1 MKNNEV
7 RLFYGGELEQEKA
20 AMGGLET
27 AALLSLVCLFFLFVV
42 LFNSFTQPFL
52 IMTVIPFG
60 ITGVFVGF
68 ALQGM
73 DLSMIALMGI
83 IGLTGVLVNDSTVM
97 LHGLNRK
104 RIQAG
109 HHTLSDLEVAEGAA
123 TRLRPIMITS
133 ITTVAGLAPA
143 AYELGGANPFM
154 TPMIMAMLW
163 GIMFGTLVS
172 LILLPCLYASEQDVR
187 NFARRFFKQKDNIKT
202 TDG

>member
-1 MKNNEV
+1 MLDVNRV
-7 RLFYGGELEQEKA
+7 R
-20 AMGGLET
+20 
-27 AALLSLVCLFFLFVV
+27 
-42 LFNSFTQPFL
+42 SFTQPFL
-52 IMTVIPFG
+52 IMVVIPFG
-60 ITGVFVGF
+60 ITGVFIGF

-109 HHTLSDLEVAEGAA
+109 HHTLSDQEVADGAS

-143 AYELGGANPFM
+143 AYELGGSNPFM

-163 GIMFGTLVS
+163 GVMFGTLVS
-172 LILLPCLYASEQDVR
+172 LVLLPCLYSSEQDLR
-187 NFARRFFKQKDNIKT
+187 NLARRVFKGKDKIRT
-202 TDG
+202 AEVLT